1 MSSITSIYISRD
13 SDAMRVSSLSPRRH
27 LGQIKAISSTNT
39 LVTPQSTVSAL
50 VSAIAVVITL
60 TTSGC
65 SAITVSAQPTGPV
78 KDATETTNVSILTP
92 AQEQARLQKIDQ
104 NPVFL
109 VMAGELAGQANN
121 LPQAADY
128 YYAAAEK
135 TNELSVIKRASQ
147 IALIAKKYEMA
158 RNMAKRWIALE
169 PNSIKAAATLT
180 VSEVQ
185 LGNTA
190 AADKALENWLTQVNQ
205 DNQAVFNELGAYLE
219 NNVTKDKAITYIDHL
234 AERYPNNFT
243 AQIVVAKLDLKFNR
257 LQSAVNAANRAVGIA
272 PQSKT
277 ARDILIVALSQ
288 AGNNTALL
296 KALKSAHAQ
305 FPGTDR
311 YLSGLIESTI
321 REGNHIEAGKLIE
334 AALKKPPKDP
344 GQLRNLAVFSLQ
356 INRPTLAKKALVK
369 LDQLPDQHD
378 LAQLL
383 LGRLAAQSNELQ
395 QAIRHF
401 NRVSVNSEHYA
412 QARILM
418 AAAYAQSDDMTGALQ
433 SLDIALSRPIDVAD
447 KQRLTLVKA
456 GLLQSQGLDQEA
468 LTTLNEAV
476 TIWPNAHDLQL
487 QRAMILLKFNRNFE
501 AEEVLRQVIKEDPE
515 NATAL
520 NALGYTLADENRN
533 LDEAEK
539 MIRKALQSDPEN
551 AAYLDSLGWVQY
563 RLGQFKEAEK
573 SLQQAYKLAPD
584 PEVGAHWGTVLW
596 HLDKHEEA
604 KNVWKRALQ
613 LHGDHPVLTQ
623 TIQKYAP
630 DLMDDDD
637 TETQQNQDQ
646 P

>member
-13 SDAMRVSSLSPRRH
+13 SDAMRVSSLNPRRH
-27 LGQIKAISSTNT
+27 LGQIKAISSTNA

-92 AQEQARLQKIDQ
+92 AQEQSRLQKIDQ

-190 AADKALENWLTQVNQ
+190 GADKALENWLTQVNQ

-219 NNVTKDKAITYIDHL
+219 NNVTKDNAITYIDHL

-257 LQSAVNAANRAVGIA
+257 LQSAVNAANRAVEIA

-305 FPGTDR
+305 FPDTDR
-311 YLSGLIESTI
+311 YLSSLIESTI

-356 INRPTLAKKALVK
+356 INRPALAKKALVK

-383 LGRLAAQSNELQ
+383 LGRIAAQSNELQ

-401 NRVSVNSEHYA
+401 NRVSVNSKHYA

-447 KQRLTLVKA
+447 KQRLTLAKA

-468 LTTLNEAV
+468 LDTLNEAV
-476 TIWPNAHDLQL
+476 TVWPNAHDLQL
-487 QRAMILLKFNRNFE
+487 QRAMILLKLNRNFE

-520 NALGYTLADENRN
+520 NALGYTLADENRD

-573 SLQQAYKLAPD
+573 TLQQAYKLAPD

-604 KNVWKRALQ
+604 KDVWKRALL

-630 DLMDDDD
+630 DLMDDD

>member
-1 MSSITSIYISRD
+1 
-13 SDAMRVSSLSPRRH
+13 MRVSSLNPAQHR
-27 LGQIKAISSTNT
+27 GQTKAVLPTND
-39 LVTPQSTVSAL
+39 LVTTQSTVSTLVAAL
-50 VSAIAVVITL
+50 AVAITL
-60 TTSGC
+60 MTAGC
-65 SAITVSAQPTGPV
+65 SAITVSAQPTKPASE
-78 KDATETTNVSILTP
+78 ATEATDITLPSQ
-92 AQEQARLQKIDQ
+92 AQEQARLKKIDQ

-109 VMAGELAGQANN
+109 IMAGELAGQANN
-121 LPQAADY
+121 LSQAADY
-128 YYAAAEK
+128 YYAAAEQ
-135 TNELSVIKRASQ
+135 TNELSIIQRASQ

-158 RNMAKRWIALE
+158 QNMAKRWIALE
-169 PNSIKAAATLT
+169 PKSIKAAATLT
-180 VSEVQ
+180 VCAIQ
-185 LGNTA
+185 LGDTP
-190 AADKALENWLTQVNQ
+190 AADEALENWLTQINQ

-219 NNVTKDKAITYIDHL
+219 NNVARDKAIAYIDHL

-257 LQSAVNAANRAVGIA
+257 LETAVNAASRAVEID
-272 PQSKT
+272 PHSKT

-288 AGNNTALL
+288 SGNNPALL
-296 KALKSAHAQ
+296 KALKSAHKQ
-305 FPGTDR
+305 FPGTAR

-321 REGNHIEAGKLIE
+321 REGDHIEAGKLIE
-334 AALKKPPKDP
+334 TALKKPLKDP
-344 GQLRNLAVFSLQ
+344 SQLRNLALLSLQ
-356 INRPTLAKKALVK
+356 INRPTLARKALLK
-369 LDQLPDQHD
+369 LDELPDQHD

-401 NRVSVNSEHYA
+401 NHVSINSEHYA

-447 KQRLTLVKA
+447 KQRLTLAKA

-468 LTTLNEAV
+468 LDTLNEAV
-476 TIWPNAHDLQL
+476 TVWPNAHDLQL
-487 QRAMILLKFNRNFE
+487 QRAMILLKFNRNIE

-520 NALGYTLADENRN
+520 NALGYTLADENRD

-539 MIRKALQSDPEN
+539 MIRKALESDPEN

-563 RLGQFKEAEK
+563 RLGQFVEAEK
-573 SLQQAYKLAPD
+573 TLQHAYKLAPD

-596 HLDKHEEA
+596 HLDKQEEA
-604 KNVWKRALQ
+604 KSVWKRALL

-630 DLMDDDD
+630 DLMDDKD
-637 TETQQNQDQ
+637 TETPQNQTQ

>member
-1 MSSITSIYISRD
+1 
-13 SDAMRVSSLSPRRH
+13 MRVSSLNPTQHQS
-27 LGQIKAISSTNT
+27 QIKAISSTNA
-39 LVTPQSTVSAL
+39 LVTTQSTVSTL
-50 VSAIAVVITL
+50 VSAIAVAITL
-60 TTSGC
+60 MTTGC
-65 SAITVSAQPTGPV
+65 SAISVSPQPTRPV
-78 KDATETTNVSILTP
+78 NDATETTDISIPSP
-92 AQEQARLQKIDQ
+92 AQEQARLKKIDQ

-128 YYAAAEK
+128 YYAAAEQ
-135 TNELSVIKRASQ
+135 TNELSIIQRASQ

-158 RNMAKRWIALE
+158 QNMAKRWMTLE
-169 PNSIKAAATLT
+169 PKSIKAAATLT
-180 VSEVQ
+180 VCEIQ

-190 AADKALENWLTQVNQ
+190 AADKALENWLIQINQ

-219 NNVTKDKAITYIDHL
+219 NNVARDKAITYIDHL

-257 LQSAVNAANRAVGIA
+257 LQTAINAASRAIEIS
-272 PQSKT
+272 PNNMT

-288 AGNNTALL
+288 SGNNSALL

-305 FPGTDR
+305 FPGTAR

-321 REGNHIEAGKLIE
+321 RAGDHIEAGKLIE
-334 AALKKPPKDP
+334 SALRKPLKDP
-344 GQLRNLAVFSLQ
+344 SQLRNLAVFSLQ
-356 INRPTLAKKALVK
+356 INRPTLARKALLK

-401 NRVSVNSEHYA
+401 NHVSINSEHYA

-433 SLDIALSRPIDVAD
+433 SLDIALNRPIDVAD
-447 KQRLTLVKA
+447 KQRLTLAKA

-487 QRAMILLKFNRNFE
+487 QRAMILLKFNRTIE

-520 NALGYTLADENRN
+520 NALGYTLADENHD
-533 LDEAEK
+533 LGEAEK
-539 MIRKALQSDPEN
+539 MIRKALESDPEN

-563 RLGQFKEAEK
+563 RLGQFEEAEK
-573 SLQQAYKLAPD
+573 TLQHAYKLAPD

-604 KNVWKRALQ
+604 KGVWKRALL

-623 TIQKYAP
+623 TIEKYAP
-630 DLMDDDD
+630 DLMDDKD
-637 TETQQNQDQ
+637 TETPQNQNQ